1 MIMMIITGA
10 MIFGYFMAF
19 VGLTQGVIN
28 ALSQSALTPWTIMLL
43 VIAIYLVLGMFLDQF
58 AILVLTIPLTYA
70 LITKLGFDGIWFGI
84 IVTKT
89 VEIGLVSPP
98 VGLNVFIT
106 SNITGVP
113 LREAFTG
120 VLPFIVTELVVTAIL
135 LAFPEISLF
144 LPHLMK

>member
-1 MIMMIITGA
+1 
-10 MIFGYFMAF
+10 MAIPKRIL
-19 VGLTQGVIN
+19 VK
-28 ALSQSALTPWTIMLL
+28 STPE
-43 VIAIYLVLGMFLDQF
+43 ALVLGMFLDQF

-106 SNITGVP
+106 SSITGVP
-113 LREAFTG
+113 LRDAFIG
-120 VLPFIVTELVVTAIL
+120 VLPFIITELVVTAIL
-135 LAFPEISLF
+135 LGFPEISLF